1 MLMPDPRVA
10 LTWEG
15 PVALITIYRPDKL
28 NALDLDMLAALDDA
42 CAEIE
47 GNHAAR
53 AAVITG
59 EGKAFSTGGDIKAW
73 AAMLP
78 HEFGFDWVRV
88 GHRVFNHLAE
98 LRVPLIAAL
107 SGHALGGGLEL
118 AATADIRIAEPQSRL
133 GMPETS
139 LGMVPGWSGTQRLV
153 HRFGAQVVRR
163 MVLGGEI
170 FSGEEALNLGLVD
183 ELVETGHALEA
194 AMAYAARVAERGPS
208 AVQTSK
214 LMIAA
219 ATGEASGMAVDT
231 IASILAAKTGDLREG
246 VDAFG
251 NKRPPAFTG
260 EW

>member
-1 MLMPDPRVA
+1 MSDPRVA

-28 NALDLDMLAALDDA
+28 NALDLEMLAALDDA

-59 EGKAFSTGGDIKAW
+59 EGKAFSTGGDVKAW
-73 AAMLP
+73 SSLLP

-88 GHRVFNHLAE
+88 GHRVFNHMAE
-98 LRVPLIAAL
+98 LRVPLVAAL

-118 AATADIRIAEPQSRL
+118 AATADIRVAEPQARL
-133 GMPETS
+133 GMPETG

-153 HRFGAQVVRR
+153 RRFGAQLVRR
-163 MVLGGEI
+163 MVLGGEV
-170 FSGEEALNLGLVD
+170 FSGEEGLALGLVD
-183 ELVETGHALEA
+183 HLADTGHALEA
-194 AMAYAARVAERGPS
+194 AMAYATRLAERGPA
-208 AVQTSK
+208 AVQTAK

-219 ATGEASGMAVDT
+219 AAGDAPEMAIDT
-231 IASILAAKTGDLREG
+231 IASILAAKTADLHEG
-246 VDAFG
+246 VEAFAG
-251 NKRPPAFTG
+251 KRPPAFRG

>member
-1 MLMPDPRVA
+1 MPDPRVA

-42 CAEIE
+42 LSEIE
-47 GNHAAR
+47 GDHAAR

-73 AAMLP
+73 SSLLP

-88 GHRVFNHLAE
+88 GHRVFSRMAE
-98 LRVPLIAAL
+98 LRVPLVAAL
-107 SGHALGGGLEL
+107 AGHALGGGLEL
-118 AATADIRIAEPQSRL
+118 AATADIRIAEPQARL
-133 GMPETS
+133 GMPETG

-153 HRFGAQVVRR
+153 RRFGAPVVRR
-163 MVLGGEI
+163 MVLGGEV
-170 FSGEEALNLGLVD
+170 FSGEEALALGLVD
-183 ELVETGHALEA
+183 ELADSGHALEVA
-194 AMAYAARVAERGPS
+194 VAYAARVAERGPA
-208 AVQTSK
+208 AVQTAK

-219 ATGEASGMAVDT
+219 ATGDAPEMAVDT
-231 IASILAAKTGDLREG
+231 IASILAAKTADLREG
-246 VDAFG
+246 VDAFSG
-251 NKRPPAFTG
+251 RRPPSFKG